1 MPVFSAVNR
10 RRTWILDAVRTRLWP
25 VPAMAIAV
33 AMVAGLLLP
42 ELDQALDGAM
52 PAELSRWI
60 FGGGPAAAREVLAAI
75 AGSVMTVTSLT
86 FSLTVVTLQLASSQ
100 FSPRLLRTFARD
112 RFVQRTLGLFVATF
126 AYALTV
132 LRTVRDS
139 DNGGTVFVPQ
149 ISVTVGF
156 LLAVTSV
163 ITLVLFLGHLVRLIR
178 VETLL
183 GSVLGEALHNAQA
196 SLEQRDESG
205 RDEPAPMPPDSAL
218 PITATGTGFLTG
230 VEARA
235 VVGVAVDAGAIV
247 LLHRKPGDWIVEG
260 TPVALAWPPGGGR
273 LADDDVSALR
283 DCVSQAVRVSDERT
297 PVQDIGYA
305 VRQLTDVVVKALSPG
320 INDPTTAVHGIGHL
334 SALLCR
340 LADRRLG
347 FSVHRDDDDA
357 VRVVVAGPKLTDLL
371 DEAVTQPRHYGAE
384 DAAVL
389 AAITRLL
396 RDLAWCTG
404 ARHHEA
410 ITNQLSRMRR
420 TVASQDF
427 DPGEREGLEN
437 LALGVE
443 EALAG
448 GWRSPNA
455 R

>member
-1 MPVFSAVNR
+1 M
-10 RRTWILDAVRTRLWP
+10 
-25 VPAMAIAV
+25 
-33 AMVAGLLLP
+33 
-42 ELDQALDGAM
+42 
-52 PAELSRWI
+52 
-60 FGGGPAAAREVLAAI
+60 
-75 AGSVMTVTSLT
+75 
-86 FSLTVVTLQLASSQ
+86 
-100 FSPRLLRTFARD
+100 
-112 RFVQRTLGLFVATF
+112 
-126 AYALTV
+126 
-132 LRTVRDS
+132 
-139 DNGGTVFVPQ
+139 
-149 ISVTVGF
+149 TVGF
-156 LLAVTSV
+156 LLAVLSV

-183 GSVLGEALHNAQA
+183 GSVLGEALRNAEA

-205 RDEPAPMPPDSAL
+205 RDEPAPSPPESAL
-218 PITATGTGFLTG
+218 PIAAAGTGFLTG
-230 VEARA
+230 VEAQALIGVAAEAGA
-235 VVGVAVDAGAIV
+235 VVM
-247 LLHRKPGDWIVEG
+247 LHRKPGDWIVEG
-260 TPVALAWPPGGGR
+260 TPVALVWAPGGGR
-273 LADDDVSALR
+273 LSDDDVSALR
-283 DCVSQAVRVSDERT
+283 DCVCEAVRVGDERT

-357 VRVVVAGPKLTDLL
+357 VRVVVAGPELADLL

-396 RDLAWCTG
+396 RDLAWCAG
-404 ARHHEA
+404 SRHHSA
-410 ITNQLSRMRR
+410 ITSQLSRMRR
-420 TVASQDF
+420 TVAGQDF
-427 DPGEREGLEN
+427 DPDEREGLEN

-448 GWRSPNA
+448 GWRRPDV